1 MKKVLCPE
9 CGKLTVPEII
19 TAEREV
25 MVRGEKI
32 KVTSDMPKCTCC
44 GSELLMNGEGKDS
57 FTLAYD
63 NYRKNHNLLTA
74 NEIKSIREKYNL
86 SSKPFSKLLGWGEL
100 TIYKYEKGALQ
111 DDAHDEV
118 LKFIND
124 PENMKMIYE
133 DKLKD
138 NLEEADRFEF
148 EENLDKLLGQ
158 INPYEKII
166 QLKFR
171 YKPDEFSGNRPFSIE
186 KTANLILK
194 IIKCSVKKS
203 LFEVQLVKCLFYSDF
218 LNFKN
223 SGISMTGLRY
233 AHGPYGPVVDEYH
246 DLFDYMTA
254 NKMVNMQVIPF
265 EAGEGHQY
273 TNLSEPD
280 ESVFSESEKKL
291 VDEICKKLTPLS
303 SKQLSEKTHEE
314 VQGWKDTASGQHI
327 TYRYAE
333 RINNI

>member
-9 CGKLTVPEII
+9 CGKLTVPKII

-25 MVRGEKI
+25 IIRGEKI
-32 KVTSDMPKCTCC
+32 TVISDMPKCTCC
-44 GSELLMNGEGKDS
+44 GSELLMKSEGRDS
-57 FTLAYD
+57 YTLAYD
-63 NYRKNHNLLTA
+63 IYRKKHNLLTA
-74 NEIKSIREKYNL
+74 EEIITIRKKYEL
-86 SSKPFSKLLGWGEL
+86 SPKPFSLLLGWGEL

-118 LKFIND
+118 LKFVND
-124 PENMKMIYE
+124 PENMKMIYD

-138 NLEEADRFEF
+138 NLAEADRGEF
-148 EENLDKLLGQ
+148 EKTLDRLLGQ

-186 KTANLILK
+186 KAANLILK

-246 DLFDYMTA
+246 DLFDYMA
-254 NKMVNMQVIPF
+254 AKKMVNMQVIPF
-265 EAGEGHQY
+265 ETGEGHQY

-291 VDEICKKLTPLS
+291 VDEICVKLTPLS
-303 SKQLSEKTHEE
+303 SKQLSEKTHKE
-314 VQGWKDTASGQHI
+314 VQGWKDTASGQYI

-333 RINNI
+333 RIENI